1 MIVRGL
7 KQLKGRPLDRAYL
20 IDAFE
25 LCLVSALIY
34 ARYGWRY
41 ADLLTLRI
49 VMNKYKTVSD
59 YLHRDDEDKSS
70 DADFCRQW
78 EFVGELVDKCMPHL
92 NKYQVAR
99 LEAKFIDIAEK
110 DTPEKLEADLQR
122 WLHERK

>member
-7 KQLKGRPLDRAYL
+7 KHLKGRPLDRAYL
-20 IDAFE
+20 VDAFE
-25 LCLVSALIY
+25 LCLVSAQIY

-59 YLHRDDEDKSS
+59 YLHRDDEDNSP
-70 DADFCRQW
+70 DAEFCRRW
-78 EFVGELVDKCMPHL
+78 DFVGELVDKCMPHL
-92 NKYQVAR
+92 NKYQVAC
-99 LEAKFIDIAEK
+99 LEAKLIDIAEK

-122 WLHERK
+122 WLHGSK